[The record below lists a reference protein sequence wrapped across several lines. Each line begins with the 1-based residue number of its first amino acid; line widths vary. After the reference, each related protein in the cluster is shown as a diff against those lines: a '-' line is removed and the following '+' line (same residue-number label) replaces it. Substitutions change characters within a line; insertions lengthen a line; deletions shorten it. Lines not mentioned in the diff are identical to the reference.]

1 MAVIMVTIL
10 RADCKKI
17 LSLEKGI
24 PKSLNDKPDER
35 GINLRK
41 IIYLTKAKN
50 DSKISKHP
58 ITSARPTTPVTWWKS
73 FEKNKQTDI
82 RC

>member
-1 MAVIMVTIL
+1 MIGIFYAIQRGWKSVSWMAVIMVTIL

-41 IIYLTKAKN
+41 KN
-50 DSKISKHP
+50 VPH
-58 ITSARPTTPVTWWKS
+58 KS
-73 FEKNKQTDI
+73 QEW
-82 RC
+82 